1 MWLRIHTALDIA
13 VVAPD
18 AAVYYFW
25 QRKHEGSELGEEKM
39 RLSNHFRLLASI
51 LTSLLACSFAIAT
64 AQDTGVVLTA
74 KESARVVPTTFYF
87 EGLSAP
93 TQIRNSAAAR
103 IGAKRFVIVGLV
115 DTSGYSTDVRAKYQG
130 FFITDS
136 PITVGGKD
144 LSTGAYGF
152 GFSDD
157 GKFNV
162 LDVGGNAVMSA
173 VTTKDTALRR
183 PRPLMM
189 VKEKDGLRL
198 YAERSYIVIAA
209 R

>member
-1 MWLRIHTALDIA
+1 M
-13 VVAPD
+13 
-18 AAVYYFW
+18 
-25 QRKHEGSELGEEKM
+25 K
-39 RLSNHFRLLASI
+39 LSKHFRRATSI
-51 LTSLLACSFAIAT
+51 AISLLAFSFSIAT
-64 AQDTGVVLTA
+64 AQDAGIVLTA
-74 KESARVVPTTFYF
+74 KEAARVIPTTFYF

-93 TQIRNSAAAR
+93 TQMRNSAAAKF
-103 IGAKRFVIVGLV
+103 GSKRFVIAGLV

-144 LSTGAYGF
+144 LGAGAYGF

-157 GKFNV
+157 GKFN
-162 LDVGGNAVMSA
+162 LFDVGGNPLMSA
-173 VTTKDTALRR
+173 GTTKDTAQRR

-198 YAERSYIVIAA
+198 YAERSYVVIAA
-209 R
+209 K

>member
-1 MWLRIHTALDIA
+1 MKLSTHL
-13 VVAPD
+13 
-18 AAVYYFW
+18 
-25 QRKHEGSELGEEKM
+25 
-39 RLSNHFRLLASI
+39 RLSASI
-51 LTSLLACSFAIAT
+51 VTSLLACSFSIAM
-64 AQDTGVVLTA
+64 AQDAGVVLTA
-74 KESARVVPTTFYF
+74 KDAARVVPTTFYF

-103 IGAKRFVIVGLV
+103 FGAKRFVIAGLV

-144 LSTGAYGF
+144 LGPGAYGF

-162 LDVGGNAVMSA
+162 MDVGGGAVMSA
-173 VTTKDTALRR
+173 STTKDTALKR

-189 VKEKDGLRL
+189 TKENDGLRL
-198 YAERSYIVIAA
+198 YAERSYVVIAA
-209 R
+209 K

>member
-1 MWLRIHTALDIA
+1 MKTNRPLLRVTLAILI
-13 VVAPD
+13 VV
-18 AAVYYFW
+18 
-25 QRKHEGSELGEEKM
+25 
-39 RLSNHFRLLASI
+39 LSSRAS
-51 LTSLLACSFAIAT
+51 S
-64 AQDTGVVLTA
+64 AQDNPVVLA
-74 KESARVVPTTFYF
+74 GKEAARVIPTTFYF

-93 TQIRNSAAAR
+93 TQMRNAAAAR
-103 IGAKRFVIVGLV
+103 FGAKRFVIAGLV

-136 PITVGGKD
+136 RIAVGDKD
-144 LSTGAYGF
+144 LEAGAYGF

-162 LDVGGNAVMSA
+162 MDVGGRQILSVAAGKDSA
-173 VTTKDTALRR
+173 TRR

-189 VKEKDGLRL
+189 ALEGGALRL
-198 YAERSYIVIAA
+198 YSERSYVVIAA

>member
-1 MWLRIHTALDIA
+1 MKTNRPLLRVTLAILI
-13 VVAPD
+13 VV
-18 AAVYYFW
+18 
-25 QRKHEGSELGEEKM
+25 
-39 RLSNHFRLLASI
+39 LSSRAS
-51 LTSLLACSFAIAT
+51 S
-64 AQDTGVVLTA
+64 AQDNPVVLA
-74 KESARVVPTTFYF
+74 GKEAARVIPTTFYF

-93 TQIRNSAAAR
+93 TQIRNAAAAR
-103 IGAKRFVIVGLV
+103 FGAKRFVIAGLV

-136 PITVGGKD
+136 RIAVGDKD
-144 LSTGAYGF
+144 LEAGAYGF

-162 LDVGGNAVMSA
+162 MDVGGRQILSVAAGKDSA
-173 VTTKDTALRR
+173 TRR

-189 VKEKDGLRL
+189 ALEGGALRL
-198 YAERSYIVIAA
+198 YSERSYVVIAA

>member
-1 MWLRIHTALDIA
+1 MKSSTHFCLSAS
-13 VVAPD
+13 VA
-18 AAVYYFW
+18 
-25 QRKHEGSELGEEKM
+25 
-39 RLSNHFRLLASI
+39 I
-51 LTSLLACSFAIAT
+51 SLLACSFAIAT
-64 AQDTGVVLTA
+64 AQDTTVVLTA
-74 KESARVVPTTFYF
+74 KDSARVVPTTFYF

-93 TQIRNSAAAR
+93 TQMRNSAAAR
-103 IGAKRFVIVGLV
+103 FGAKRFVIAGLV

-162 LDVGGNAVMSA
+162 LDLGGNAVMWA
-173 VTTKDTALRR
+173 VTAKDKALRR

-198 YAERSYIVIAA
+198 YAERSDVVNAA

>member
-1 MWLRIHTALDIA
+1 M
-13 VVAPD
+13 
-18 AAVYYFW
+18 
-25 QRKHEGSELGEEKM
+25 K
-39 RLSNHFRLLASI
+39 LSSHFRLATSI
-51 LTSLLACSFAIAT
+51 TISLLAFSFSIAS
-64 AQDTGVVLTA
+64 AQDTAIVLA
-74 KESARVVPTTFYF
+74 GKDAARVVPTTFYF

-93 TQIRNSAAAR
+93 TQIRNTAAAR
-103 IGAKRFVIVGLV
+103 FGAKRFVIAGLV

-162 LDVGGNAVMSA
+162 FDIGGSPVMSA
-173 VTTKDTALRR
+173 GTTKDTALRR

-198 YAERSYIVIAA
+198 YAERSYVVIGAK
-209 R
+209 